1 MKRGRHDAAARPLE
15 LRGQHLHFDPVSG
28 IAGDMTVAALVDAG
42 VPARVVEDAV
52 AAIGVK
58 GLRVRFEARRRGAFL
73 GRGFVVEA
81 DGVPTAD
88 RGGPGRRALSK
99 RRAVSAQARAHD
111 DDHAHLSGHQ
121 HDHAHGHDHDHVPGH
136 DHDHAH
142 VSGHEHDHAHGH
154 DDAHAHGGQG
164 RHEGHAHD
172 HGLSGR
178 NASAPARGAHDHR
191 DYADIRRLLRR
202 APLDG
207 DARALAEDIFARL
220 AQVEADLHGTAVERV
235 TFHEVGAWD
244 SIADIV
250 GASAAIAWLAPV
262 SIGSGTPVVGTGTV
276 RTAHGPVPV
285 PAPATAALLAGMP
298 MRWEGHGELTTP
310 TGAAILAAVVDAFG
324 PPPPLRLTSVGYGA
338 GARELADRANVLR
351 VLIGAPIGEALEP
364 GTPDVLLL
372 EANIDDMSGQLLAA
386 LFEALFAAGA
396 LDVWSTPIFMKKG
409 RPAQQV
415 SALAALATAPLVQR
429 AFFLNAT
436 TLGVRVRPVQRATLA
451 RSWAEVATPHG
462 SVRVKVAG
470 LDGAPIGAEPEF
482 EDCRRRAHE
491 AGVPVRRVWAAALAA
506 ATALVVTDV
515 SPAPPAGRPGGERS
529 TRKPARKANRKR
541 GRA

>member
-1 MKRGRHDAAARPLE
+1 MKRRPTRPAGPAVE

-42 VPARVVEDAV
+42 VPAKVVEDAV
-52 AAIGVK
+52 AAMGVK

-73 GRGFVVEA
+73 GRGFVVET
-81 DGVPTAD
+81 DGAAARPT
-88 RGGPGRRALSK
+88 RSKERRAGAPMLPGEEDHG
-99 RRAVSAQARAHD
+99 AH
-111 DDHAHLSGHQ
+111 GHQ
-121 HDHAHGHDHDHVPGH
+121 HGHEHEQHHHHDHDR
-136 DHDHAH
+136 
-142 VSGHEHDHAHGH
+142 HGA
-154 DDAHAHGGQG
+154 DP
-164 RHEGHAHD
+164 GHAHPHD
-172 HGLSGR
+172 DRPVPRRS
-178 NASAPARGAHDHR
+178 ASPAAHDHR

-202 APLDG
+202 APLEA

-220 AQVEADLHGTAVERV
+220 AEVEAALHGTPVDRV
-235 TFHEVGAWD
+235 VFHEVGAWD

-298 MRWEGHGELTTP
+298 MRCEGQGELTTP

-338 GARELADRANVLR
+338 GTRELSDRANVLR
-351 VLIGAPIGEALEP
+351 VLVGAPIGDALEP
-364 GTPDVLLL
+364 GSPEVLLL

-415 SALAALATAPLVQR
+415 SALADPAIAPGVQR

-436 TLGVRVRPVQRATLA
+436 TLGVRVRPVHRATLA
-451 RSWAEVATPHG
+451 RSSAEVDTPHG
-462 SVRVKVAG
+462 RVRVKVAG
-470 LDGAPIGAEPEF
+470 LDGTPIGAEPEF
-482 EDCRRRAHE
+482 DDCRRRAE
-491 AGVPVRRVWAAALAA
+491 AAGVPVRRVWALALAA
-506 ATALVVTDV
+506 ANALVTTMATG
-515 SPAPPAGRPGGERS
+515 SLPQRGPRS
-529 TRKPARKANRKR
+529 RTRKR
-541 GRA
+541 GGG